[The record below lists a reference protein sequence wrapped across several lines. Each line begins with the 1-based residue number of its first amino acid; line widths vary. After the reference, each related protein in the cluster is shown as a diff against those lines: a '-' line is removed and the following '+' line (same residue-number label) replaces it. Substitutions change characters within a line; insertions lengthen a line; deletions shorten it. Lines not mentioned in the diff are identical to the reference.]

1 MTIRELLVTNTT
13 TGLLIS
19 NEQLKGSYKIVFKI
33 VDKRNGTT
41 EYTCKVLI
49 TYNDLFKKKNPEN
62 IKKNQTIVPLKP
74 EPVL

>member
-1 MTIRELLVTNTT
+1 MTISELLVTNTT
-13 TGLLIS
+13 TGLLIA
-19 NEQLKGSYKIVFKI
+19 NEQFKGLYKIIFKI

-49 TYNDLFKKKNPEN
+49 TYNDLFKKKKTEN
-62 IKKNQTIVPLKP
+62 NKKNQTIVPLKP